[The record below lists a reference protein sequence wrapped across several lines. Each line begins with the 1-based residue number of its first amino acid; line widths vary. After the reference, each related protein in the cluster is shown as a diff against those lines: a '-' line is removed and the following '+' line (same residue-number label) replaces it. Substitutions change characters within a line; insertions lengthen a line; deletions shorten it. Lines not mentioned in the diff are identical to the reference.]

1 MNKSLRQVWGIF
13 AALCVVV
20 AVALVSK
27 ALRPKE
33 IIPWRDDFA
42 AATAEARRDN
52 KPVFAYFTASWCGP
66 CQKLKS
72 TTWADK
78 DVDAALRDYVPA
90 RIDIDRN
97 PDLAD
102 KYGVQVRRAR
112 GADVRRDGRGR
123 CSEKA
128 DRRRIAAGR
137 VPEVVEV
144 VDASLR

>member
-102 KYGVQVRRAR
+102 KYGVRAVPTFVVM
-112 GADVRRDGRGR
+112 GADGAAKTSSRCAEPPARPAAVPDHDARRRRGR
-123 CSEKA
+123 
-128 DRRRIAAGR
+128 
-137 VPEVVEV
+137 
-144 VDASLR
+144 